1 MRFVIS
7 SFESLY
13 SRLCS
18 SIVATSRK
26 QVTHRLCIVVFG
38 LIRIQQLS
46 RDLKE
51 SWYTWYLWRVIV
63 THYDIVLPIEN
74 GWNTCDV
81 TGTWPGHGQVPIP
94 HLSNVLPSPNCPWSD
109 FTFDEESVN
118 YDWYTCSRHF
128 FGKQKSLQDSRN
140 ARMWYKRTDTLCTKF
155 KMIWT
160 YDLTSIFKVEW
171 RSLYTTFIIKQLT

>member
-38 LIRIQQLS
+38 LIRIPQLS

-63 THYDIVLPIEN
+63 THYDKVFPIEN
-74 GWNTCDV
+74 GWITCDV
-81 TGTWPGHGQVPIP
+81 TGTWPGHGQEPIP
-94 HLSNVLPSPNCPWSD
+94 HLSNVLPSPNCPRSD

-118 YDWYTCSRHF
+118 YDWYTCSRYF
-128 FGKQKSLQDSRN
+128 WTKTNRYKNVIAMLGCGKQCKKFLQTYRY
-140 ARMWYKRTDTLCTKF
+140 RMHQF
-155 KMIWT
+155 
-160 YDLTSIFKVEW
+160 
-171 RSLYTTFIIKQLT
+171 